1 MNNHSFPKFPH
12 SYWMDSTL
20 LPTFPAL
27 SENIK
32 TEVVI
37 IGAGITGITTA
48 YLLAKEGM
56 KVVLLDSDRIL
67 NGTTGH
73 TTAKITAQ
81 HDLIYDELINH
92 FGIDKARLYY
102 EANHQALQFIKET
115 VKTHHIEC
123 GFTEEDAYLYTTGK
137 DELRKLIKEYEAY
150 KKLNIPCEYVT
161 SIPVPLSTQA
171 ALVMKKQAQFH
182 PLHYLKKLV
191 EEFIKM
197 GGTIY
202 EHTTAIDI
210 EKGFYP
216 QVITKNGQ
224 RITSGYVALCSHF
237 PFYDKSSFF
246 FTRMYAER
254 SYVLAIQSKT
264 EYPGGMYLSIDN
276 PTRSLR
282 STTID
287 GTKLILVGGESHK
300 TGQGINTMLHYE
312 ALHSFAE
319 EIFEIEQI
327 PYRWSAQDLI
337 TLDKIPYIEHINEN
351 NPNIFVAT
359 GYRKWGMTTS
369 TVAAQLLTTSIIKR
383 NSPYKE
389 LFAPSRFHADP
400 DIKTFASQNL
410 DVAKHLIEGK
420 LEFALREPEDLAN
433 GEGAVVRVNGKRA
446 GAYKD
451 DNGKLHIVDTTCT
464 HLGCEVEWNSGDCT
478 WDCPCHGSRFS
489 INGDVVE
496 GPANQPLKRVYEE

>member
-161 SIPVPLSTQA
+161 SIPVPLSTQVCA
-171 ALVMKKQAQFH
+171 CNEKTSTISSSSL
-182 PLHYLKKLV
+182 LKK
-191 EEFIKM
+191 
-197 GGTIY
+197 
-202 EHTTAIDI
+202 A
-210 EKGFYP
+210 
-216 QVITKNGQ
+216 
-224 RITSGYVALCSHF
+224 C
-237 PFYDKSSFF
+237 
-246 FTRMYAER
+246 
-254 SYVLAIQSKT
+254 
-264 EYPGGMYLSIDN
+264 
-276 PTRSLR
+276 
-282 STTID
+282 
-287 GTKLILVGGESHK
+287 
-300 TGQGINTMLHYE
+300 
-312 ALHSFAE
+312 
-319 EIFEIEQI
+319 
-327 PYRWSAQDLI
+327 
-337 TLDKIPYIEHINEN
+337 
-351 NPNIFVAT
+351 
-359 GYRKWGMTTS
+359 
-369 TVAAQLLTTSIIKR
+369 
-383 NSPYKE
+383 
-389 LFAPSRFHADP
+389 
-400 DIKTFASQNL
+400 
-410 DVAKHLIEGK
+410 
-420 LEFALREPEDLAN
+420 
-433 GEGAVVRVNGKRA
+433 
-446 GAYKD
+446 
-451 DNGKLHIVDTTCT
+451 
-464 HLGCEVEWNSGDCT
+464 
-478 WDCPCHGSRFS
+478 
-489 INGDVVE
+489 
-496 GPANQPLKRVYEE
+496 